1 MVALNKGTANVA
13 ANVLATA
20 RAMNA
25 SGINRGSAGNVS
37 ARCGQGFVITP
48 TGMSYD
54 ACIAADMV
62 AVGADGTPAKGARRQ
77 PSSEWRFHRDI
88 YAARPEA
95 GAVVHTHSP
104 FATALA
110 CQQQGV
116 PAFHYMVARF
126 GGADVRCAAYATF
139 GTQDLSEAILR
150 ALQARCACLMAHH
163 GMLAFGRDLDH
174 ALALA
179 VELETLCE
187 QYWRVL
193 QLGAPKLLAGAE
205 MRRVIAKFASYG
217 QQNADAGERGGRRG
231 TTRRLA
237 RSSNQA
243 ANEFADFA
251 PGKRLP

>member
-1 MVALNKGTANVA
+1 MSA
-13 ANVLATA
+13 ASIDLAGKVLATA

-37 ARCGQGFVITP
+37 ARCDGGFMITP
-48 TGMSYD
+48 TGMAYD
-54 ACIAADMV
+54 VCVAEDMV
-62 AVGADGTPAKGARRQ
+62 KVGADGTASGRRN

-126 GGADVRCAAYATF
+126 GGIDVRCAAYATF
-139 GTQDLSEAILR
+139 GSQELSDAILA
-150 ALQARCACLMAHH
+150 ALDDRCACLMAHH
-163 GMLAFGRDLDH
+163 GMVVFGRDCDH

-187 QYWRVL
+187 QYWRVQ
-193 QLGAPKLLAGAE
+193 QLGAPKLLAADE
-205 MRRVIAKFASYG
+205 MQRVLAKFASYG
-217 QQNADAGERGGRRG
+217 QQD
-231 TTRRLA
+231 
-237 RSSNQA
+237 
-243 ANEFADFA
+243 
-251 PGKRLP
+251 

>member
-1 MVALNKGTANVA
+1 MSDFTADLA
-13 ANVLATA
+13 ATVLATA

-37 ARCGQGFVITP
+37 ARCEDGFIITP
-48 TGMSYD
+48 TGMAYE
-54 ACIAADMV
+54 ACSAADMV
-62 AVGADGTPAKGARRQ
+62 TVGLDGTVAATALRK
-77 PSSEWRFHRDI
+77 PSSEWRFHHDI

-95 GAVVHTHSP
+95 GAVVHAHSP

-126 GGADVRCAAYATF
+126 GGFDVRCAAYATF
-139 GTQDLSEAILR
+139 GSQELSNAIID
-150 ALQARCACLMAHH
+150 ALEGRCACLMAHH
-163 GMLAFGRDLDH
+163 GMVVFGRDADH

-193 QLGAPKLLAGAE
+193 QLGAPKLLSAAE
-205 MRRVIAKFASYG
+205 MSCVLAKFATYG
-217 QQNADAGERGGRRG
+217 QQE
-231 TTRRLA
+231 
-237 RSSNQA
+237 
-243 ANEFADFA
+243 
-251 PGKRLP
+251 